1 MSVLERRNVL
11 YNTYFLWQ
19 AFLRLF
25 VNHGLSFLREKC
37 LTNLMGQHC
46 LYKCTEV
53 DKNALYAKSTSDK
66 FKTLSQSTSDRLSAR
81 RPMVFLFITRFF
93 VCSFFSRRPSVTY
106 GSHYCRP
113 YTMSL
118 LPCTATPCIC
128 IIIINSMDTLY
139 MYVSV
144 MSEINYCYYYYKCHI
159 WIPWHW

>member
-81 RPMVFLFITRFF
+81 MPMVFLFITRFF

-106 GSHYCRP
+106 GSHYCILCSFYLGRQHLAFA
-113 YTMSL
+113 L
-118 LPCTATPCIC
+118 LLF
-128 IIIINSMDTLY
+128 NSMDTLY

-159 WIPWHW
+159 WIP